1 MNNKKEKG
9 GPQNWFEDDRN
20 WKPHHRQR
28 QYNNT
33 FVNGIVLG
41 TFGFGDFLRPIWAFS
56 MGLQISRDFQSGD
69 FHIRSGNGNV

>member
-1 MNNKKEKG
+1 MNSKKEKG
-9 GPQNWFEDDRN
+9 GPKNYVKRTGIGRHTIDED
-20 WKPHHRQR
+20 KQR

-41 TFGFGDFLRPIWAFS
+41 IFLIWVFS

-69 FHIRSGNGNV
+69 FQSGDFHLQSE